1 MKPTD
6 QIRKGW
12 EYRNLNAATFE
23 RRSLSILY
31 IGPGD
36 EHNSFLMGWPNPLG
50 WREVCHSTASSAK

>member
-12 EYRNLNAATFE
+12 EYRSLNAATLE
-23 RRSLSILY
+23 RRSLTFFY

-36 EHNSFLMGWPNPLG
+36 EPNSFLTECPNPVG
-50 WREVCHSTASSAK
+50 RKEVCHSTTSSAK